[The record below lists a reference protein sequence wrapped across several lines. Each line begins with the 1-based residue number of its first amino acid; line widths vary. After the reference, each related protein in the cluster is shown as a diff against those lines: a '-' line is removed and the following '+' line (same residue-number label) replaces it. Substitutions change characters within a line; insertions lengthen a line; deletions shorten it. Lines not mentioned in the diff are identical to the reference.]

1 MPQHEQISR
10 GDRDRPRTAHQEIA
24 DLLAAGLL
32 RLRALPELMESD
44 GSERLSLAIDR
55 HQSVH
60 ANPYDKKGVQ
70 A

>member
-44 GSERLSLAIDR
+44 GSEQLS
-55 HQSVH
+55 
-60 ANPYDKKGVQ
+60 Y
-70 A
+70 